1 MYLFPWPLFIPTMNE
16 REQKAS
22 EALENAINNCGFSP
36 KHFAE
41 STTRWHRYLQNELF
55 KVVIWIIKIY
65 GSDEYGYDL
74 RNEYAHETAKKI
86 IETGLV

>member
-1 MYLFPWPLFIPTMNE
+1 MELND
-16 REQKAS
+16 REKIAA

-36 KHFAE
+36 KRFAE
-41 STTRWHRYLQNELF
+41 STTHWHRYLQNELF
-55 KVVIWIIKIY
+55 KFVIWIIKLY

-86 IETGLV
+86 IETGII